1 MLMPYLLTVSFKT
14 WPAFFPGILY
24 CLTISDQLIF
34 LVGGSFLILSLHPVH
49 PMSGY
54 AHSVNVILVSVVL
67 WVFHVR
73 ERVFCVH
80 NWLVIL
86 PPQEPT

>member
-1 MLMPYLLTVSFKT
+1 
-14 WPAFFPGILY
+14 
-24 CLTISDQLIF
+24 
-34 LVGGSFLILSLHPVH
+34 
-49 PMSGY
+49 
-54 AHSVNVILVSVVL
+54 VVL

-86 PPQEPT
+86 PPQEPTWLYFRKNGHWSAQQFFSTAIYLLLWALFLFSCELGYILVRL